1 MKRHFNSFA
10 LLVFLLAAAVAA
22 SGQTAWYPVVEKDS
36 PTVVDVVLSDEEP
49 HSVIVQILNSTPWE
63 IQFNPSP
70 QAYTIPDTSIAVAH
84 LKNVVNTAD
93 RHANKS
99 FMFAPVG
106 VPNKIPGIP
115 PGGGS
120 AHPYSFVLSWDD
132 YGGLVQYSSVFWTIK
147 QVQYC
152 FEDCNQIAD
161 VPLGLYMS
169 RISPPKKPISD
180 YLKAVIGMV
189 KIIEDTIKIA
199 LGDWQAAFELAA
211 DFKDEATEAAF
222 LESQKQ
228 TNDGVKMYV
237 SSFPPPDVNA
247 DCYDTPKDVK
257 CYPSAKDADGATDA
271 EWGNGFGGPAAAEI
285 VVLTHVRRGTSP
297 TLGSL
302 PVVMI
307 TVMRWQDYWNM
318 QINGS
323 TGALQGSR
331 GALEPPEMAGWVSK
345 LRPEVRAIFDQF
357 RRLLNKHGVAGSDAL
372 KVALGGL
379 NFEQR
384 KALSLTMRD
393 IWSGNDIK
401 PAQQQFLHSLV
412 VDLRLLLNE
421 KGEG

>member
-1 MKRHFNSFA
+1 MKRHFKSFA
-10 LLVFLLAAAVAA
+10 WLILLLAAAVAA

-63 IQFNPSP
+63 IQFNSSP
-70 QAYTIPDTSIAVAH
+70 QAYTIPNTSTAVAH
-84 LKNVVNTAD
+84 LKDVVNTTD

-115 PGGGS
+115 PGGNTVS

-132 YGGLVQYSSVFWTIK
+132 YGGLVQYSSVFWKIK

-152 FEDCNQIAD
+152 FDDCNQIAD

-180 YLKAVIGMV
+180 YLKAVIDMV
-189 KIIEDTIKIA
+189 KIIESTVKIA
-199 LGDWQAAFELAA
+199 LGDWKAAFELAA
-211 DFKDEATEAAF
+211 DFKDEATELAF

-237 SSFPPPDVNA
+237 SAFPPPDLNS
-247 DCYDTPKDVK
+247 DCYTTPADVQ

-285 VVLTHVRRGTSP
+285 VVLTHVRRGISP

-302 PVVMI
+302 PVIMI
-307 TVMRWQDYWNM
+307 TVMRWQDYWDM
-318 QINGS
+318 QVNDS
-323 TGALQGSR
+323 ASAVALQ
-331 GALEPPEMAGWVSK
+331 PPEMEGWVSK
-345 LRPEVRAIFDQF
+345 LRPEVRAIFDQL
-357 RRLLNKHGVAGSDAL
+357 RRLLNKHGLAGADAL
-372 KVALGGL
+372 KVALDAL

-393 IWSGNDIK
+393 VWSGKDLK
-401 PAQQQFLHSLV
+401 PAQQQFLRSLV
-412 VDLRLLLNE
+412 VNLRLMLNE
-421 KGEG
+421 KEEG